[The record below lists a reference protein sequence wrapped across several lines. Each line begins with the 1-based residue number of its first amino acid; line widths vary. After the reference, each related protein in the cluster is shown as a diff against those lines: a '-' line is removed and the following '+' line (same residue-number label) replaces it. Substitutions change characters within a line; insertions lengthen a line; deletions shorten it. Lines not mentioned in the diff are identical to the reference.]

1 MLRVVSTSNDEV
13 FRHLASRALQG
24 VGVDHAV
31 GNDYATVLE
40 LVRTKVPNVAIIDV
54 NVDGGSGYDL
64 CKEITEDAA
73 LSEVRVILA
82 LDSLVTRG
90 DLDAIND
97 CGCDDVLGTP
107 IDPEDFYHHV
117 IQVAGVPYRRFERVE
132 LGDEM
137 DVSVEIATRAGPI
150 AGTVENM
157 SLGGV
162 GVIADAEL
170 VKTELVEIT
179 LSRDGEAFQP
189 GRATVAW
196 SRPAPD
202 GKFRSGLS
210 FAEMPL
216 LARLFIE
223 SLCLFEIELDATGS
237 HAKVRLHGDFGQS
250 TDFTQLAQRLAD
262 IESIEFN
269 MREVRTITSIGTREW
284 CDFLDG
290 LRGKKYDFRH
300 ASIAF
305 ASQVSQIA
313 MAAGSGDILS
323 FEAPYRCDKCDR
335 EDVRL
340 FDTSAV
346 LREHDEV
353 VPPRLHCGTCKTE
366 LIFDDVPWRYFAF
379 LVRQRDWVG
388 DAGTR

>member
-1 MLRVVSTSNDEV
+1 M
-13 FRHLASRALQG
+13 
-24 VGVDHAV
+24 DHSV

-54 NVDGGSGYDL
+54 NVDGGAGYEL
-64 CKEITEDAA
+64 CREITADPS
-73 LSEVRVILA
+73 LREVRVILA
-82 LDSLVTRG
+82 LESQVTRD
-90 DLDAIND
+90 DLEAIND

-107 IDPEDFYHHV
+107 IDPDDFYHHV

-137 DVSVEIATRAGPI
+137 DVAVEIATRAGTVH
-150 AGTVENM
+150 GTVENM

-162 GVIADAEL
+162 GVIVAAEL
-170 VKTELVEIT
+170 VNTELVEIT
-179 LSRDGEAFQP
+179 LRRDGVAFQP

-196 SRPAPD
+196 SRPALD
-202 GKFRSGLS
+202 DTFHSGLS

-216 LARLFIE
+216 QARLFIE
-223 SLCLFEIELDATGS
+223 SLCLFELELEQGGA
-237 HAKVRLHGDFGQS
+237 HAKVRLHGDFAQS
-250 TDFTQLAQRLAD
+250 TDFSELAARLVD
-262 IESIEFN
+262 VSSIEFN
-269 MREVRTITSIGTREW
+269 MREVRLITSIGTRAW
-284 CDFLDG
+284 CDFLEG
-290 LRGKKYDFRH
+290 LRGKTYSFRH

-305 ASQVSQIA
+305 ASQVSQVA
-313 MAAGSGDILS
+313 MAAGTGDILS

-366 LIFDDVPWRYFAF
+366 LTFDDVPWRYFAF
-379 LVRQRDWVG
+379 LVRQRDWAD